1 MILCWTGD
9 IPRPRKFNSFHIG
22 GEYMANIFKA
32 KEVYKKISSNLN
44 PDKPLVKL
52 HGLYVAGMYRPA
64 YFIDA
69 TLTLSQL
76 DSIPATVVYYTEQEV
91 HQVLDVGVTM
101 TEFDVNTSNIVV
113 TKYTVDSTSKWFDI
127 GVTMTKFD
135 VDTSNVSYVKYTT
148 NTLHGYFDIGVT
160 MTEFDVETPYE
171 STIIN
176 QRQTATRPYW
186 KIIPK
191 PNTQPPGL
199 PVLSLTDISTTRATI
214 TNQ

>member
-1 MILCWTGD
+1 L
-9 IPRPRKFNSFHIG
+9 S
-22 GEYMANIFKA
+22 NIFKS
-32 KEVYKKISSNLN
+32 KEIYKKIPVKVN
-44 PDKPLVKL
+44 PNKPIVVLR
-52 HGLYVAGMYRPA
+52 GLYVAGKYRAP
-64 YFIDA
+64 YWIDA
-69 TLTLSQL
+69 VLNIKQLSTTRAA
-76 DSIPATVVYYTEQEV
+76 DVVYYTTREV

-101 TEFDVNTSNIVV
+101 TEFDVNISNIVV
-113 TKYTVDSTSKWFDI
+113 TKYTVDSTSNWFDI

-135 VDTSNVSYVKYTT
+135 VDTSNMSYLKYTT
-148 NTLHGYFDIGVT
+148 NTQHGYFDIGIT

-199 PVLSLTDISTTRATI
+199 PVLSLIGVSTTKATI